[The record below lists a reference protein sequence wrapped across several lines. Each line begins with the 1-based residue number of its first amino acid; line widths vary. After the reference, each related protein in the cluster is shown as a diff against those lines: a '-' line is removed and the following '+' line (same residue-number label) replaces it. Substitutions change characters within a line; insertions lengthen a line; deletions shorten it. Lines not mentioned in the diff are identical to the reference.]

1 MATRREI
8 FEEALRQL
16 RQGNEPYFGGKPSL
30 VDAAQKT
37 FRMRLFCHDPL
48 ELLFA
53 TNASPL
59 PDPPWLLKA
68 LSRQRR
74 AEISNY
80 KKGRLP

>member
-48 ELLFA
+48 EHWW
-53 TNASPL
+53 NHG
-59 PDPPWLLKA
+59 DEPPWLLKA